1 MQCLSLDSTKM
12 VSGGSFELEYDTGW
26 REGMGSQNPLEG
38 VSIGLSFG
46 VGIFSIGFEIGSCGS
61 GGTRDAVPQT
71 LN

>member
-1 MQCLSLDSTKM
+1 MQYLSLDSAKM

-38 VSIGLSFG
+38 VSFG
-46 VGIFSIGFEIGSCGS
+46 VTLGLGIFSIGFEIGSCGP
-61 GGTRDAVPQT
+61 GRTKDAVPQT